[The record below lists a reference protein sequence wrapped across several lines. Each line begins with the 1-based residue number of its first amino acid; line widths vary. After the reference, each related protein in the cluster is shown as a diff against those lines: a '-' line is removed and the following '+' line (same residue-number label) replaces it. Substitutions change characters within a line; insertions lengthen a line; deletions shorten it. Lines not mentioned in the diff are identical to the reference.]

1 MRPFDARSSFN
12 LRDVRPFYKAH
23 GIRYLLDSSTEAALN
38 STNEKIH
45 GDVPRQSIISMD
57 LRGINKYDTI

>member
-12 LRDVRPFYKAH
+12 LRDVSPFYKAH
-23 GIRYLLDSSTEAALN
+23 GIGYLLDSSTEAALN

-45 GDVPRQSIISMD
+45 GDVP
-57 LRGINKYDTI
+57 